1 MKKEIRVIVKEP
13 GHKSTVK
20 EMVVDLKSLQGIV
33 EGMIEIVPLPN
44 LDGVDIVLNEEGK
57 LLELAP
63 NIHLPEYNDL
73 VVGNI
78 VVCGFDEETGGHRS
92 LTDDEVKKAQAFLEK
107 NDADGFTGDILDFIR
122 VEFFSFD

>member
-44 LDGVDIVLNEEGK
+44 LDGVDMVLNEEGK
-57 LLELAP
+57 LLGLAP
-63 NIHLPEYNDL
+63 NVFLPEYDDL

-107 NDADGFTGDILDFIR
+107 NDADGFTGDVLDFIR
-122 VEFFSFD
+122 VEYFSID

>member
-33 EGMIEIVPLPN
+33 DGMIEIVPMPN

-57 LLELAP
+57 LLGLDP
-63 NIHLPEYNDL
+63 NIHLPEYDDIA
-73 VVGNI
+73 VGNI
-78 VVCGFDEETGGHRS
+78 VVCGFEEETGGHRS

-107 NDADGFTGDILDFIR
+107 NDADGFTGDISDFLRI
-122 VEFFSFD
+122 EYFSID